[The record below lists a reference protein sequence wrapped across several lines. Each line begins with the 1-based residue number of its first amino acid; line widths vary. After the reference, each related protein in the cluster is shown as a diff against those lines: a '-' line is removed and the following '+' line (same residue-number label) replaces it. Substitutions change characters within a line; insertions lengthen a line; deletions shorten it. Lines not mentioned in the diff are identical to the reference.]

1 VTVFGVLL
9 ALAVPAGAARRIEWR
24 GAVAVRA
31 PHAAHRFE
39 HRPRFG
45 RRRRHRARSAI
56 VGGDE
61 VSIDRAPW
69 QVALLGEIQI
79 ERAGKQEILLELCGG
94 AILSEMRVVTAAHCM
109 FNPVTGVQAPAEDF
123 LIVAGSSDLAVEEST
138 EQDVAV
144 ASVRVHPYFRY
155 AAGPGGSDD
164 LAILRL
170 TKALSLAGPATRAIG
185 VTSASSTPPAS
196 TPVEFSGFGQQSASF
211 EPNGKLYSMS
221 MTLRSSEQCGGEADA
236 VFLCASTLAGSA
248 CGGDSGGGLTSA
260 GTTPALIGLLSMVE
274 VISGNRC
281 QAGADNGFVNLTAPE
296 IRDFIENENSFPPEA
311 PRGGLGVSIHFAGAE
326 QEAVCEPGSW
336 SGAPTLI
343 YTFLDGTDGQ
353 MLQSGSSSTYRF
365 TSSDMGR
372 TIYCQVQAS
381 NPGGV
386 AVERTATLGPIPR
399 GLEAWV
405 ALADQE
411 AADLQVRRAEEARK
425 AQEAANQPPAP
436 LPIPRGEWCGEEG
449 NMCPSGEVALA
460 GTRIVVRSDGM
471 ASLELDCLGSES
483 CSGKLTLSAKTT
495 FKAKSG
501 KKRSRII
508 AIGTARFSIVAGKT
522 AVVKI
527 KLDGAGRSLL
537 HAAHGRLVASLA
549 ILELAHSPE
558 NAYAKTV
565 RLVQQDA
572 RRKGVKR

>member
-94 AILSEMRVVTAAHCM
+94 AILDEMRVVTAAHCM

-123 LIVAGSSDLAVEEST
+123 LVVAGSSDLAVEEST

-170 TKALSLAGPATRAIG
+170 TKALSLAGA
-185 VTSASSTPPAS
+185 
-196 TPVEFSGFGQQSASF
+196 PVELSGFGQQSASF

-260 GTTPALIGLLSMVE
+260 GTTPALIGLLSTVE

-311 PRGGLGVSIHFAGAE
+311 PRGGFGVSIRFAGAE

-336 SGAPTLI
+336 SGSPTLI
-343 YTFLDGTDGQ
+343 YTFLDGADGKT
-353 MLQSGSSSTYRF
+353 LQSGSSSVYRF
-365 TSSDMGR
+365 MSSDMGR

-495 FKAKSG
+495 FKAKGG
-501 KKRSRII
+501 KKRSRMI

-537 HAAHGRLVASLA
+537 HAAHGRLVARLA
-549 ILELAHSPE
+549 ILELAPSPE

-565 RLVQQDA
+565 RLVQQNA
-572 RRKGVKR
+572 RRKAPRGS